1 MSAGVDLS
9 EFFDTFFDEADEL
22 LAEME
27 QLLLGLDPS
36 APDAD
41 DLNGIFRAAHSI
53 KGGAATFGCFEE
65 LAKTTHLLENQLD
78 LIRHGEMPLRQDMI
92 DLFLET
98 KDVLTEQVAAYRES
112 GKPDQDAYER
122 ICAQLRQLALEQQ
135 AVSEA
140 PPGSVSAASQSAPPG
155 SAPAPAAAQSASPGS
170 PQAPAAAPSASTG
183 SSEVSAAA
191 PSASTGSPQA
201 PAAGATAA
209 ASPAVAAPGSAPSV
223 SAAPSGEPS
232 SVHPPSAAGGSAGL
246 PLVVRVTRIQ
256 DKDVGPLSAEM
267 ALMGEVLHKE
277 HQDGTLSIWL
287 ETTAT
292 ASDLEA
298 VCCFVVNADQV
309 SVRPEAVPGAA
320 PGDGPQAAARGSTA
334 GEALLAEAAR
344 AVETAFAA
352 DPAPAGHPHSDLAH
366 PTAGQPAGAHPE
378 SAAATSTAAASAAA
392 TGTAAGH
399 TPTGSTPSKSAPA
412 EAADQGTADSSA
424 RDAKAGK
431 HKENGTIRVGVEKV
445 DQIINLVGELVITQA
460 MLVQT
465 SQSLDPVLHDRL
477 LNGIEQLERNARD
490 LQEAVMSIRMMP
502 MDYVFSRFPRVVREN
517 ATRMGKRIR
526 LVTKGQATELDKS
539 LIERIIDPLTH
550 LVRNSLDHGIEM
562 PEVRQAQG
570 KDPEGTLTLSAQH
583 NGGQIVIDVI
593 DDGAGLNRERILKK
607 AISQGFPVS
616 DATPDEELWQL
627 IFAPGFSTAEKVT
640 DISGRGVGMDVVR
653 RNIQGM
659 GGHVQLSSRAGQGT
673 TTRIVLPL
681 TLAILDGMSVRV
693 GAETFIL
700 PLSHVTESMQAT
712 AEQIHSIS
720 DTERML
726 HVRGEYLPIVALHE
740 VFNVDGAETDL
751 TRAIAVILQAEEMRF
766 ALMVDHLIGQ
776 HQVVVKNLEANYRKV
791 PGISA
796 ATILGDGSVALI
808 VDVFALRR
816 TSTLRAVA

>member
-135 AVSEA
+135 AVSGA

-155 SAPAPAAAQSASPGS
+155 SAPAPAASP
-170 PQAPAAAPSASTG
+170 
-183 SSEVSAAA
+183 
-191 PSASTGSPQA
+191 GSPQA

-209 ASPAVAAPGSAPSV
+209 ASPAAAAPGSAPSV

-246 PLVVRVTRIQ
+246 PLLVRVTRIQ

-352 DPAPAGHPHSDLAH
+352 DPAPAGQPHSDLAH

-378 SAAATSTAAASAAA
+378 SAAATSTAAANGTAATGTAA

-412 EAADQGTADSSA
+412 EAADQGAADSSA